1 MHFPGRKLRLGDIQD
16 IGQRMTYLVMVEHRG
31 GGSEVLDEFETRRAA
46 MICINQY
53 RLDDEGHDDY
63 WRLWIEDDGRMIY
76 KHVSTNYIVDKLSA
90 AEKRSGR
97 ILTER

>member
-1 MHFPGRKLRLGDIQD
+1 
-16 IGQRMTYLVMVEHRG
+16 MVEHRG
-31 GGSEVLDEFETRRAA
+31 GGGEALGQFETRKAA
-46 MICINQY
+46 MIRIDQY

-76 KHVSTNYIVDKLSA
+76 KHVSTHYIVDKLSG

-97 ILTER
+97 ISTER

>member
-1 MHFPGRKLRLGDIQD
+1 
-16 IGQRMTYLVMVEHRG
+16 MTYRVMMESRG
-31 GGSEVLDEFETRRAA
+31 GGTTEALGEFETRKAA
-46 MICINQY
+46 LICINQY

-76 KHVSTNYIVDKLSA
+76 NHVSTHHIVDKLTS

-97 ILTER
+97 ISTER

>member
-1 MHFPGRKLRLGDIQD
+1 
-16 IGQRMTYLVMVEHRG
+16 MTYSVIVEHRG
-31 GGSEVLDEFETRRAA
+31 GGIKALGEFETRKAA

-63 WRLWIEDDGRMIY
+63 WRLWIEDDGLMIY
-76 KHVSTNYIVDKLSA
+76 NHLSTNYLVDKLSD

-97 ILTER
+97 LLTER

>member
-1 MHFPGRKLRLGDIQD
+1 
-16 IGQRMTYLVMVEHRG
+16 MTYRVIMERRG
-31 GGSEVLDEFETRRAA
+31 GGTEPLGEFETRKAA
-46 MICINQY
+46 LICINQY

-76 KHVSTNYIVDKLSA
+76 NHASTNYIVDKLSS